1 MNRPPQLVENGAS
14 CSAGTGLVAA
24 PHPSPPGGPR
34 PLDRVRAAIRVRHYS
49 SRTEDA
55 YVHWIKRYIF
65 FYNVRHPAD
74 MGRDEISGFLSHLA
88 VDERLSA
95 STQNQAFNALLF
107 LYKTVLERDIGQ
119 LNGLSVPTVQGAR
132 SVSTTLRQRQRFY

>member
-1 MNRPPQLVENGAS
+1 
-14 CSAGTGLVAA
+14 
-24 PHPSPPGGPR
+24 
-34 PLDRVRAAIRVRHYS
+34 
-49 SRTEDA
+49 
-55 YVHWIKRYIF
+55 
-65 FYNVRHPAD
+65 

-119 LNGLSVPTVQGAR
+119 LNGLSVPTVQGACP
-132 SVSTTLRQRQRFY
+132 SC